1 MNLLEIMDAH
11 LLETVFPKFRKVD
24 INGDAHTTTP
34 LSEHLPILEWYGN
47 INRYTNQEYAYENI
61 SEGLIVSYDIS
72 KCETY
77 LKKRFPEIIGIDAMT
92 DSRGLKD
99 SFATIGVRGACYRYR
114 KITEC
119 IENLLGWFVPV
130 IKVRVSMGD
139 CRYKEHVFCCY
150 KTDKQEKEITS
161 EKRLWTSDTYELTD
175 FLRNTR
181 NILST
186 TLVVES
192 KYVQRY
198 YPEDDEKMY
207 HITSFHNKERISRQG
222 LVPRSSGNYPD
233 KIYLSPSVK
242 EIQEMINGKFG
253 TSEKLIVLEVYGL
266 TDLEL
271 YFDPRNNRSYFTYD
285 SISPE
290 HIKVVAE
297 GYRDE
302 DLMKKVRE

>member
-1 MNLLEIMDAH
+1 
-11 LLETVFPKFRKVD
+11 
-24 INGDAHTTTP
+24 
-34 LSEHLPILEWYGN
+34 
-47 INRYTNQEYAYENI
+47 
-61 SEGLIVSYDIS
+61 
-72 KCETY
+72 
-77 LKKRFPEIIGIDAMT
+77 MT

-222 LVPRSSGNYPD
+222 LVPCSSGNYPD
-233 KIYLSPSVK
+233 KIYLSPSVR

-302 DLMKKVRE
+302 DLVKKVRE

>member
-1 MNLLEIMDAH
+1 MNLLEIIDTG
-11 LLETVFPKFRKVD
+11 LLENVSLKFRKVN
-24 INGDAHTTTP
+24 INGDIHKPTSV
-34 LSEHLPILEWYGN
+34 SEHPLIYEWYGKTD
-47 INRYTNQEYAYENI
+47 RYTNQEYAYENI
-61 SEGLIVSYDIS
+61 SEGLIVSYDIG

-77 LKKRFPEIIGIDAMT
+77 LKKRFPEITGIDAMT

-119 IENLLGWFVPV
+119 LENLLGWFVPV
-130 IKVRVSMGD
+130 IKVRVSMGN

-233 KIYLSPSVK
+233 KIYLSPSVR

-253 TSEKLIVLEVYGL
+253 TEEKLVVLEVCGL

-285 SISPE
+285 FISPK
-290 HIKVVAE
+290 HIRVVAE